1 MFVPLLFA
9 ASLLAVA
16 PSDGGTTRRAVLDV
30 VTRTSTTTSCDRAT
44 LRKAVRDATIV
55 PIGRLGNDLIVTA
68 EVRDP
73 CMCGIANCPE
83 YVIRTGAHPRALLQ
97 ESGLE
102 IKALRVRAA
111 ALPNIVTT
119 AKDSAAVY
127 VETTYAFRGGSYVR
141 IRSANV
147 RADTR

>member
-1 MFVPLLFA
+1 MLVPLLFA

-16 PSDGGTTRRAVLDV
+16 PSDDTTRRAVLDI

-55 PIGRLGNDLIVTA
+55 PIGRLGSDLVVTA

-73 CMCGIANCPE
+73 CMCGLVNCPE
-83 YVIRTGAHPRALLQ
+83 YVVKTGAHPRALLQ
-97 ESGLE
+97 DSGLG
-102 IKALRVRAA
+102 IKVVRVRAA
-111 ALPNIVTT
+111 TLPNIVTT

-141 IRSANV
+141 VRSATV
-147 RADTR
+147 RADSR